1 MENKAHALAAGIFAI
16 VLIFAGVLAIWWFG
30 GKRQATVDYLVVTRQ
45 NVTGLNLQAQVRYR
59 GIRVGRVESVRLD
72 PDDNASIL
80 IRISVNE
87 EIPLTEGTI
96 AKLGYQGLTGIAHIL
111 LEDKG
116 NDTRRL
122 DRSRGLP
129 RIPMKA
135 SMLQELSEAGGA
147 TLRQAQILLTNLN
160 ELLNAE
166 NKARVGKT
174 LANLEAGSAHLSA
187 TLADTRAL
195 LADPRLKQLG
205 SMVANLD
212 GASADARVALR
223 EVAVLVP
230 RLNALAE
237 KVDLMIGETNGE
249 GLAASSTRL
258 QELGREMTQT
268 SRQLTRTL
276 QALEDAPQSMLFGP
290 PPAAPGPGEPGF
302 VPPAALPTTGR
313 P

>member
-1 MENKAHALAAGIFAI
+1 MENKAHALVAGIFAI
-16 VLIFAGVLAIWWFG
+16 VLILAGVAAIWWFG
-30 GKRQATVDYLVVTRQ
+30 GKRESTVDYLIVTRQ
-45 NVTGLNLQAQVRYR
+45 NVSGLNLQAQVRYR

-72 PDDNASIL
+72 PDDDGNIL
-80 IRISVNE
+80 IRISVNDD
-87 EIPLTEGTI
+87 IPITEGTI

-116 NDTRRL
+116 NDRRRL

-147 TLRQAQILLTNLN
+147 TLRQAQILLTSIN

-174 LANLEAGSAHLSA
+174 LANLESSSANLSA

-249 GLAASSTRL
+249 GLAASSVRL

-302 VPPAALPTTGR
+302 VPPAVLPTTDR